1 MCQYPDNC
9 GMSDILDLPGWKVL
23 SQHTDGKTYD
33 IEAEYTVQTNT
44 CQKCGV
50 IDRLYRH
57 GVTTVVYRDSPI
69 RGCPTSIKAKVQRWK
84 CRDCGETFQ
93 QPLAGIH
100 ADVRMTERCVTYIQ
114 RQSLLDTFVRI
125 AEHIGCDDKTV
136 RTVAGSYMEEL
147 ARAYRPKLPAWLGI
161 DETQIDGK
169 MRCVITDVG
178 TRKPID
184 MLADRSRDTLATWLN
199 HFRERRQVMGVAI
212 DMWRPY
218 RDVAHQLL
226 PGAPVVI
233 DKFHVVR
240 TASYCMERV
249 RIRLQKVK
257 KAGERRDWMRSKPL
271 LNMRYAQLNEKQ
283 RFNVDMWLDNTPE
296 LAAAHRLKEA
306 FFDIYDLPRK
316 QAIAAYDAFPAT
328 VPDDLRADFKVLLT
342 MMRNWRTEILA
353 YFSHPITNAY
363 TEALN
368 GVAKTINRTG
378 RGYSFEVL
386 RARLLFGRIDDVPD
400 ELPTPVYVPYDR
412 PIPPRVR
419 KTALET
425 AGCRCHSC
433 RGVFETSELD
443 LHRTLPG
450 LDNMALLL
458 VLCKVC
464 HHRFHTDELTVHS
477 VLSTE

>member
-1 MCQYPDNC
+1 
-9 GMSDILDLPGWKVL
+9 MSDILDLPGWKVL
-23 SQHTDGKTYD
+23 SQHCDGATYD
-33 IEAEYTVQTNT
+33 IEAEYTVQTDV

-50 IDRLYRH
+50 VGRLYRH
-57 GVTTVVYRDSPI
+57 GTTTVMYRDSPI
-69 RGCPTSIKAKVQRWK
+69 RGCPTIIKAKVQRFK

-100 ADVRMTERCVTYIQ
+100 AEMRMTERCAAYIRQ
-114 RQSLLDTFVRI
+114 QSLRDTFVRI
-125 AEHIGCDDKTV
+125 ANHIGCDDKTV
-136 RTVAGSYMEEL
+136 RTLAGDHIDEL
-147 ARAYRPKLPAWLGI
+147 TRAYRPQLPTWLGI

-178 TRKPID
+178 SRKPIE

-199 HFRERRQVMGVAI
+199 HYRERRQVMGVAI

-249 RIRLQKVK
+249 RIRLQKLK
-257 KAGERRDWMRSKPL
+257 KPGERWDWLRSKAL

-306 FFDIYDLPRK
+306 FFGIYDLPRK

-328 VPDDLRADFKVLLT
+328 VPADLKADFKVLLT
-342 MMRNWRTEILA
+342 MMKNWRTEILA
-353 YFSHPITNAY
+353 YFAHPITNAY

-368 GVAKTINRTG
+368 GVAKTINRQG

-386 RARLLFGRIDDVPD
+386 RARLLFGRIQDEPD
-400 ELPTPVYVPYDR
+400 QMPAPVYMRYGSR
-412 PIPPRVR
+412 IPQ
-419 KTALET
+419 ALRT
-425 AGCRCHSC
+425 DTLAKAGCRCHSC

-443 LHRTLPG
+443 IHRTLPG
-450 LDNMALLL
+450 PDNMTLLL
-458 VLCKVC
+458 VLCKEC
-464 HHRFHTDELTVHS
+464 HHRFHTDEVTAHP